1 MTLSAE
7 ARAAAVVRDY
17 YATDLDVINGAEG
30 EKRTIEALIA
40 AAIREACNE
49 KLEEAA
55 LYCDGEANTP
65 SSAGEKAAGRRDAG
79 RRLSRIIR
87 NWLKDP
93 TP

>member
-40 AAIREACNE
+40 KAIREACNE
-49 KLEEAA
+49 KLEEAKRRIRMTAIMSDDGHANRDFLNGIAFAAERLDA
-55 LYCDGEANTP
+55 LN
-65 SSAGEKAAGRRDAG
+65 
-79 RRLSRIIR
+79 
-87 NWLKDP
+87 DP

>member
-1 MTLSAE
+1 MSPE
-7 ARAAAVVRDY
+7 ARAAAVVRAY

-30 EKRTIEALIA
+30 EKLTIEALIA

-55 LYCDGEANTP
+55 ELALEGHDEAWGNP
-65 SSAGEKAAGRRDAG
+65 AEQHGWEKAAGR
-79 RRLSRIIR
+79 IR
-87 NWLKDP
+87 SLKDP